1 MNKKKFYITTPIYYP
16 SAKPHMGHAYSSI
29 ASDVI
34 ARFKRIDGYDVSFL
48 TGTDEHGLKIQ
59 KAAEEQDS
67 DPLSFCDKISQ
78 TFIDLSNTLNLSNT
92 DFIRTTEDRHKN
104 TVKKLWSLL
113 QENDQL
119 YLSKYAGWY
128 SVSDEAYYLEN
139 EVEESDGKKISKSS
153 RSEVTWMEEESFF
166 FKLSDWQKPLLDF
179 YKNNPDFIQPESRKN
194 EVISFVSGG
203 LKDLSVSRTTFNWG
217 IEVPN
222 NKKHVMYVWLDALT
236 NYLSATNYFD
246 NHSGFWPADVH
257 IIGKDILRFHA
268 VYWPAFLMAAKLP
281 VPKQIFGHGWIL
293 SGEEKMSKS
302 KGNILDP
309 LELINQ
315 YGSDGIR
322 YYLMKDVIFGLDG
335 KINIENLKITLND
348 LANNIGN
355 LSNRIF
361 TILNKN
367 YECKVPQTNDGYTIN
382 SDLLVD
388 KKKISQ
394 FIDNYE
400 LHNYTKFIHSYSSII
415 NKYVNDNEPWNK
427 KNNSEQNIKNI
438 LFSTLVALKNIFIL
452 LYPVM
457 PLASIKFLKCLN
469 INENEIK
476 IDNINKKLTINDQLT
491 KPDILFKKYE

>member
-1 MNKKKFYITTPIYYP
+1 MSKKFYITTPIYYP

-29 ASDVI
+29 ASDVL
-34 ARFKRIDGYDVSFL
+34 ARFKKIDGFEVSFL

-59 KAAEEQDS
+59 RAAEEQKK
-67 DPLSFCDKISQ
+67 DPLTFCDNISQ
-78 TFIDLSNTLNLSNT
+78 TFIKLSKILNLSNT
-92 DFIRTTEDRHKN
+92 DFIRTTEERHKK
-104 TVKKLWSLL
+104 TVKQLWSLL
-113 QENDQL
+113 QDNDQL

-128 SVSDEAYYLEN
+128 SVSDEAYYQEN
-139 EVEESDGKKISKSS
+139 EIEDVDSKKVAKSS
-153 RSEVTWMEEESFF
+153 GSEVNWMEEESFF
-166 FKLSDWQKPLLDF
+166 FRLSEWQKPLLEY
-179 YKNNPDFIQPESRKN
+179 YKNNPNFIQPESRKN
-194 EVISFVSGG
+194 EVISFVSSG

-217 IEVPN
+217 IDVPG

-236 NYLSATNYFD
+236 NYLSATNYFEKH
-246 NHSGFWPADVH
+246 NGFWPADVH

-268 VYWPAFLMAAKLP
+268 VYWPAFLMATNLP
-281 VPKQIFGHGWIL
+281 LPKQIFGHGWIL
-293 SGEEKMSKS
+293 AGEEKMSKS

-309 LELINQ
+309 LELINE
-315 YGSDGIR
+315 YGSDEIR

-335 KINIENLKITLND
+335 KINIENFKTTLND

-361 TILNKN
+361 TILDKN
-367 YECKVPQTNDGYTIN
+367 YGCKVPHINDGYTIN

-388 KKKISQ
+388 KKEINQ
-394 FIDNYE
+394 FIDAYE
-400 LHNYTKFIHSYSSII
+400 LHNYTKYIHSYSSII

-457 PLASIKFLKCLN
+457 PLASIKFLKNLN
-469 INENEIK
+469 INEHEIK
-476 IDNINKKLTINDQLT
+476 MDIINEKLIINDQLT

>member
-1 MNKKKFYITTPIYYP
+1 
-16 SAKPHMGHAYSSI
+16 
-29 ASDVI
+29 
-34 ARFKRIDGYDVSFL
+34 
-48 TGTDEHGLKIQ
+48 
-59 KAAEEQDS
+59 
-67 DPLSFCDKISQ
+67 
-78 TFIDLSNTLNLSNT
+78 
-92 DFIRTTEDRHKN
+92 
-104 TVKKLWSLL
+104 
-113 QENDQL
+113 
-119 YLSKYAGWY
+119 
-128 SVSDEAYYLEN
+128 
-139 EVEESDGKKISKSS
+139 
-153 RSEVTWMEEESFF
+153 
-166 FKLSDWQKPLLDF
+166 
-179 YKNNPDFIQPESRKN
+179 
-194 EVISFVSGG
+194 
-203 LKDLSVSRTTFNWG
+203 
-217 IEVPN
+217 
-222 NKKHVMYVWLDALT
+222 
-236 NYLSATNYFD
+236 
-246 NHSGFWPADVH
+246 
-257 IIGKDILRFHA
+257 
-268 VYWPAFLMAAKLP
+268 
-281 VPKQIFGHGWIL
+281 
-293 SGEEKMSKS
+293 
-302 KGNILDP
+302 
-309 LELINQ
+309 
-315 YGSDGIR
+315 
-322 YYLMKDVIFGLDG
+322 LDG

-367 YECKVPQTNDGYTIN
+367 YECKVPLTNDGYTIN

>member
-67 DPLSFCDKISQ
+67 DPLPFCDKISQ

-139 EVEESDGKKISKSS
+139 EVEELDGKKISKSS
-153 RSEVTWMEEESFF
+153 GSEVTWMEEESFF

-179 YKNNPDFIQPESRKN
+179 YKNNPNFIQPESRKN

-236 NYLSATNYFD
+236 NYLSATNYFN
-246 NHSGFWPADVH
+246 NHNGFWPADVH

-315 YGSDGIR
+315 YGSDEIR

-335 KINIENLKITLND
+335 KINIDNLRITLND

-367 YECKVPQTNDGYTIN
+367 YECKVPQINDGYTIN

-388 KKKISQ
+388 KKTIIK
-394 FIDNYE
+394 FIDKYE
-400 LHNYTKFIHSYSSII
+400 LHNYTKFIHSYSSTI

-457 PLASIKFLKCLN
+457 PLVSIKFLKSLN

-476 IDNINKKLTINDQLT
+476 IDNINEKLTINDQLT